1 MINLPSNYSSAL
13 GQHIKEH
20 YLFEF
25 YNSSGSVGQRFSTHT
40 TTVSSQSYSGSVTN
54 VPSIRENIDLIKST
68 GSLSNVSIS
77 LALDSNSRSLLLGTQ
92 TYLNREVRIYSQIND
107 ADNLSN
113 CLLIFKGILRA
124 VQQTENLVTC
134 QISAQ
139 RPFENI
145 TIPTEESVQGNIVPV
160 VFGNYQSQTFGTSF
174 LGTTMQ
180 EESSICHPVP
190 VDNIQ
195 SGKIFTLAPEQGSQE
210 NTGFIHESEDKLFRK
225 TGSENMSKCG
235 GTLLNNETATS
246 FTSKFGNTIFGRAS
260 QLNLRRSMTSSTG
273 VTDVDFGGTTAT
285 SDESTVL
292 SVNRTETGQ
301 GNTKTYQFEI
311 DNIGSVKGTPEA
323 IQLKLKFTNV
333 AIDIDSFSTYQVKFD
348 VYWGSSDTA
357 HVSNYQTVS
366 RVVAADDLLSIADI
380 DTHFVTNNALN
391 ENTITNDSD
400 NTGGLPSRV
409 VVKFVFNSSSSGP
422 NTYDLDFDVE
432 PQWLIT
438 TQLDESSSSQQDT
451 NDIINRIKTL
461 YSGQDGHSLSGS
473 LINKPIEAH
482 RYLCETFM
490 SNTFSSGSRPDS
502 YTELQTY
509 LLGNLHY
516 YITKKEKIEDVLK
529 KLQHLGRFIMRY
541 KNDGTF
547 DYTSPGFLPSST
559 TVSTIKPYLKNI
571 GTLQTSGGSGINTTD
586 SSFGVDYTGSDT
598 LVNGD
603 IIALAASGGYYE
615 YIKVFITDTAITG
628 ADVSLAN
635 CERNLFPSI
644 NAFSHDED
652 EAVFKVIFPHSKLT
666 DNDITNLQ
674 FMHLPLDKIV
684 TRFKINYHK
693 DPAST
698 NKFLEVKELSDSTAS
713 TTYNIQ
719 TENVKEVNNDID
731 VEGTLSTNYF
741 NYYNHLQNGPK
752 VKLSFDVVNPAFYG
766 IEVGDYIKF
775 DPSSNQSPFG
785 LASKGLSNPS
795 NSFDRLYFIV
805 TSTSRTLGKLSIT
818 AYEIL

>member
-1 MINLPSNYSSAL
+1 MINLPSNYSSEL

-25 YNSSGSVGQRFSTHT
+25 YNNLGNVGKRFSTHT
-40 TTVSSQSYSGSVTN
+40 TTVSSQSFIGSVTN
-54 VPSIRENIDLIKST
+54 IPSIRESIDLVKST

-77 LALDSNSRSLLLGTQ
+77 LALDSDSRALLLGTQ
-92 TYLNREVRIYSQIND
+92 TFLNREVRIYSQIND

-113 CLLIFKGILRA
+113 CLLVFKGILRA

-145 TIPTEESVQGNIVPV
+145 TIPTEESLQGNIVPI

-195 SGKIFTLAPEQGSQE
+195 SGKIFTLAPEQGSQQ

-246 FTSKFGNTIFGRAS
+246 FTSKSGNTIFGRAS
-260 QLNLRRSMTSSTG
+260 QMNLRRGMTSSTG
-273 VTDVDFGGTTAT
+273 VSDIDFAGTTAT
-285 SDESTVL
+285 LDESTVL
-292 SVNRTETGQ
+292 SVNRTHTNQ
-301 GNTKTYQFEI
+301 GNTKTYQFQI
-311 DNIGSVKGTPEA
+311 DNIGSVKGSPEA
-323 IQLKLKFTNV
+323 ITLKLKFSNIL
-333 AIDIDSFSTYQVKFD
+333 IDIDNFTSYQVKLNVF
-348 VYWGSSDTA
+348 WGSSDTA
-357 HVSNYQTVS
+357 QITNYQTVS
-366 RVVAADDLLSIADI
+366 RIVQGDQLLSIADI
-380 DTHFVTNNALN
+380 DTHFVTNIVSNQN
-391 ENTITNDSD
+391 SITNDND
-400 NTGGLPSRV
+400 NTGGLPSKV
-409 VVKFVFNSSSSGP
+409 IVSFVFNSSSNGP

-438 TQLDESSSSQQDT
+438 TQLDETSSSQQDT

-473 LINKPIEAH
+473 LITKPIEAH

-490 SNTFSSGSRPDS
+490 GNTFTSGNRPDS
-502 YTELQTY
+502 YSDLRTY

-516 YITKKEKIEDVLK
+516 YITKKEKIEDILK

-547 DYTSPGFLPSST
+547 DYTSPGFLPTST
-559 TVSTIKPYLKNI
+559 TASTIKPYLKNI

-586 SSFGVDYTGSDT
+586 STFGVDYTGSDT
-598 LVNGD
+598 LLNGD
-603 IIALAASGGYYE
+603 IIAIEATTGVYE
-615 YIKVFITDTAITG
+615 YIKVFLTDVAIVG
-628 ADVSLAN
+628 ADVSFSN
-635 CERNLFPSI
+635 CERNLFPST
-644 NAFSHDED
+644 NAFSHDEND
-652 EAVFKVIFPHSKLT
+652 AVFKVIFPHSKLT

-698 NKFLEVKELSDSTAS
+698 NKFLEIKELSDSTAS

-719 TENVKEVNNDID
+719 AENVKEINNEID

-752 VKLSFDVVNPAFYG
+752 VKLSFDIVNPSFYG

-785 LASKGLSNPS
+785 LAAKGTTSTD

-818 AYEIL
+818 AFEIL